1 MPLVFAL
8 KDRESEMI
16 HGGPSAHEGESS
28 VQFQGLEIYLF

>member
-16 HGGPSAHEGESS
+16 HSGPSAHEGESS